1 MANSSSWQVGVIRV
15 TQFAAAVAI
24 VLWPAGGWAQSES
37 QATFTASIT
46 QKVDARSSPAKVT
59 SEEDSALTSKGYV
72 LIGRIRASQ
81 PGKKTDAEVTKQ
93 MESAILRKASEAG
106 GDFVRF
112 SKEGAIETT
121 YVPTGKTRKECTEHD
136 TVPVTVWSPVTTT
149 PSTSC
154 STDIHGFQHCNKTY
168 STSGGVPTQGKLQR
182 CTKLER
188 VPITRKEKSLASEGM
203 VWRYYPKLAAD
214 IARAPEAR
222 GADVAPAAEAHGAD
236 VNAKDDKGEVPLF
249 YAAHRGDKDMVE
261 LLLSKR
267 ADVNARDDDGW
278 TPLHGAALSGHK
290 DVAEVLLAYGADVNA
305 KDDKGRVPLYW
316 AAFNG
321 NKDMAELLLSKRA
334 AVNARD
340 DDGWTPLFSAAYNGD
355 KDMAELLL
363 AHGADVDKIFF
374 GRINFEF

>member
-203 VWRYYPKLAAD
+203 VWRYDPKLAAD

-222 GADVAPAAEAHGAD
+222 GADVAPAAEAH
-236 VNAKDDKGEVPLF
+236 
-249 YAAHRGDKDMVE
+249 
-261 LLLSKR
+261 
-267 ADVNARDDDGW
+267 
-278 TPLHGAALSGHK
+278 
-290 DVAEVLLAYGADVNA
+290 GADVNA

-363 AHGADVDKIFF
+363 AHGADVNAKCRWGGTPLLTATEKGKREAAKLLLAHGADVNAMNQK
-374 GRINFEF
+374 GETPMHLAVNAKLNDMVELLRQHGGHE